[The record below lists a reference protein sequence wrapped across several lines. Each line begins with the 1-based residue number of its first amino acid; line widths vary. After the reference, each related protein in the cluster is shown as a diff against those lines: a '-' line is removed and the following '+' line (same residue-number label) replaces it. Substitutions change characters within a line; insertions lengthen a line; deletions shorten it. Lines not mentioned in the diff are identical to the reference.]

1 MKAALLSDI
10 HGNLEAFRAVRESIT
25 AHGAEDI
32 IFLGD
37 IVGYGADPNECVEL
51 LRTLTDCSIA
61 GNHDFAA
68 VQKTDIKYFNPHA
81 KEAIVWTAQQ
91 LTAENARFLASLP
104 LLVTR
109 HHVTFVHSTPMLP
122 QLWDY
127 IMTTAEAG
135 VSFQNFSG
143 QACFIGHSH
152 YPLIFIEDSSGA
164 ITESSCTACTLED
177 NHRYIINIGSVG
189 QPRDGTPLAS
199 YGLYDT
205 ESKEFRLIRVAYDI
219 VAAQRKIL
227 AAGLPPFLASRLALG
242 R

>member
-10 HGNLEAFRAVRESIT
+10 HGNLEAFQAVRESIA

-37 IVGYGADPNECVEL
+37 IVGYGAEPNECIDL
-51 LRTLTDCSIA
+51 LRTLTGCSIA

-68 VQKTDIKYFNPHA
+68 VHKTDIKYFNPHA

-91 LTAENARFLASLP
+91 LTAENTRFLSSLP
-104 LLVTR
+104 LLATR
-109 HHVTFVHSTPMLP
+109 HHVTFVHSTPMFP

-135 VSFQNFSG
+135 VSFKNFSG

-152 YPLIFIEDSSGA
+152 YPLIFAEDSSGA
-164 ITESSCTACTLED
+164 ITESSCTECALETD
-177 NHRYIINIGSVG
+177 CRYIINIGSVG

-205 ESKEFRLIRVAYDI
+205 EAKEFRLIRVAYDI